1 MKPGVIVNVSRNMTE
16 SGASNTMPN
25 DWYKEEK
32 WKRISDWIGE
42 IEKETVKNKLEAAL
56 VQTNRIQLLLEN
68 IKNKE
73 KYREQPLPSY
83 HLAEMENLNKNWN
96 RISSN
101 SMNAKLSL
109 EEENIRIRR
118 EIEILDQ
125 MKQNYK

>member
-1 MKPGVIVNVSRNMTE
+1 MKPGVIVNVSRNATE
-16 SGASNTMPN
+16 SAASNTMPN
-25 DWYKEEK
+25 DWYREEK

-42 IEKETVKNKLEAAL
+42 IEKETVKNKQDAAL
-56 VQTNRIQLLLEN
+56 MQTNRIQFLFEN

-73 KYREQPLPSY
+73 KYREIPLPAY

-101 SMNAKLSL
+101 SLNAKISL